1 MRSVY
6 KNTNLALLFTQKKYY
21 FVKVLQCSKGKIIVV
36 CLLLWGPTNG
46 PQVPSELMHFS
57 QICLSAWSCGA
68 TWGLISGCCISICIA
83 ELCSCFC
90 THLLSR
96 ACLVVQCCQSL
107 WPHLVNYRQSSCLWE
122 DLWERV
128 KSLLWVSLSLIYKA
142 FELLDQVTSGKLRW
156 VALLTRDA
164 SLSVRTEPE
173 LVLLSSRSAQEF
185 VSEQGCALPV
195 LCWNPV
201 PGLRGVV
208 QQREALQLCS
218 DLLETFT
225 EHLRDRVQYEDL
237 WLKRSLPHCKIWK
250 I

>member
-1 MRSVY
+1 
-6 KNTNLALLFTQKKYY
+6 
-21 FVKVLQCSKGKIIVV
+21 
-36 CLLLWGPTNG
+36 
-46 PQVPSELMHFS
+46 
-57 QICLSAWSCGA
+57 
-68 TWGLISGCCISICIA
+68 
-83 ELCSCFC
+83 
-90 THLLSR
+90 
-96 ACLVVQCCQSL
+96 
-107 WPHLVNYRQSSCLWE
+107 
-122 DLWERV
+122 
-128 KSLLWVSLSLIYKA
+128 LSLIYKA

-156 VALLTRDA
+156 VALLTRNA

-237 WLKRSLPHCKIWK
+237 
-250 I
+250 